1 MSDRGCLSPASAL
14 LARSFVA
21 SRWAGGDSPQAL
33 MNPADLAECIG
44 HVQLAD
50 GVLAQAAM
58 ESAAEAWLAWRRRR
72 HEERLAPLVTALDF
86 LDARRDAVARTITR
100 ENGKTLRESHAE
112 IDAAIRD
119 GRYQLRLTHELPAR
133 VQAERFNAE
142 VHSELWHEPIGVFL
156 LITPWN
162 FPLATIVRKLIPA
175 IAWGNTVVV
184 KPAGIT
190 PLTAAAW
197 FETLDE
203 AGLPTGVANLV
214 LGKSSVVAST
224 LIDHPALRGVSF
236 TGSTAVGLEI
246 CQRVAA
252 RDVRLQ
258 MELGGKNA
266 LVVMADADLEAAVE
280 AATFAAFS
288 CAGQWCVSTSRVI
301 VEQPAYRRF
310 TDALCERVA
319 RIRVGN
325 GLSDTTDMGP
335 VISADQ
341 LAEVEQA
348 IQTANTEGAQLVCG
362 GHTMPTLD
370 GVRGYYVQPTIFA
383 DVTERMQL
391 ATEEVFGPVLAVMQ
405 ARDCDEAVRLVNAT
419 EYGLSFSVYTKDDQV
434 AERFMREIEA
444 GMCHVNLPTPYR
456 EPDLPLSG
464 WRQSGRGVP
473 ECGRYAREF
482 YTRSKVVY
490 RAIR

>member
-1 MSDRGCLSPASAL
+1 MSEHGCLSLNSVSPAQ
-14 LARSFVA
+14 SFIA
-21 SRWAGGDSPQAL
+21 GRWAGGDSPQAL
-33 MNPADLAECIG
+33 MNPADLTECIG
-44 HVQLAD
+44 RVQLAD
-50 GVLAQAAM
+50 GGLARAAM
-58 ESAAEAWLAWRRRR
+58 DSAANAWPAWRRRPL
-72 HEERLAPLVTALDF
+72 EERLAPLARALDF
-86 LDARRDAVARTITR
+86 LDARRDTVARTITR
-100 ENGKTLRESHAE
+100 ENGKTLRESNAE

-119 GRYQLRLTHELPAR
+119 GRYQLRLAHELPTR
-133 VQAERFNAE
+133 VPAERFNAE
-142 VHSELWHEPIGVFL
+142 VHSELWYEPIGVFL

-197 FETLDE
+197 FEALEE
-203 AGLPTGVANLV
+203 AGLPAGVANLV
-214 LGKSSVVAST
+214 TGKSSVVGST
-224 LIDHPALRGVSF
+224 IIDHPALRGVSF
-236 TGSTAVGLEI
+236 TGSTAAGLEI

-266 LVVMADADLEAAVE
+266 LVAMGDADLEAAVE
-280 AATFAAFS
+280 AGTLAAFS

-301 VEQPAYRRF
+301 VEQPAYERF
-310 TDALCERVA
+310 TAALSKRVA

-325 GLSDTTDMGP
+325 GLRDTTDMGP

-341 LAEVEQA
+341 RAEVEQA
-348 IQTANTEGAQLVCG
+348 IQTAITEGARLVCG
-362 GHTMPTLD
+362 GHTIPMLD
-370 GVRGYYVQPTIFA
+370 GARGYYVQPTVIA

-405 ARDCDEAVRLVNAT
+405 ARDCDEAVRLANAT
-419 EYGLSFSVYTKDDQV
+419 EYGLSFSVYTRDASV
-434 AERFMREIEA
+434 AERFMRETES

-456 EPDLPLSG
+456 EPDLPLCG
-464 WRQSGRGVP
+464 WRESGRGVP

-482 YTRSKVVY
+482 YTHPKVVY
-490 RAIR
+490 RAI